1 MAEFAY
7 NNAPNASTGIT
18 PFYANKGYHL
28 NITICPEVNIRSDT
42 AKDFVADL
50 DQIHTLLREEITR
63 AQKRFKEQADKKWI
77 PAPKFLIGSEVF
89 LLAKH
94 IKST

>member
-7 NNAPNASTGIT
+7 NNAPNASTGLT

-28 NITICPEVNIRSDT
+28 NITVRLEVDIQSDL
-42 AKDFVADL
+42 AHNFIVNL
-50 DQIHTLLREEITR
+50 DELHTYLRDEIVN
-63 AQKRFKEQADKKWI
+63 AQCKYKEQADRKCT
-77 PAPKFLIGSEVF
+77 PAPEFPISSDVF
-89 LLAKH
+89 VLAKH